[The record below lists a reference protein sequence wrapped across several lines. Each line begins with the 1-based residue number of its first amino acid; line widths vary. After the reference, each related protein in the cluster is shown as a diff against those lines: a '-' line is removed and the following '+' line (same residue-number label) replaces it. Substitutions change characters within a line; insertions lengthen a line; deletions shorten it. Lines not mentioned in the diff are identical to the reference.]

1 MKALVFDKSKYSWE
15 GSKGFEKVDVPEPV
29 LDEKTNPA
37 DGDFVIIRVHYAG
50 VCGTDRGI
58 WYRQAFKDAILNSID
73 AGKKSY
79 RIIGHE
85 FFGEISQAGS
95 KVKNLKPGDFVACE
109 SHVVCNQCY
118 QCLRGQKEV

>member
-37 DGDFVIIRVHYAG
+37 DGDFVIIKVHYAG

-58 WYRQAFKDAILNSID
+58 WNRQAFKDAILNSID
-73 AGKKSY
+73 AEMHTTPPPFAKATGGTPPKLA
-79 RIIGHE
+79 
-85 FFGEISQAGS
+85 GEAPQRSPPVAGGGRA
-95 KVKNLKPGDFVACE
+95 VGGAGRR
-109 SHVVCNQCY
+109 CY
-118 QCLRGQKEV
+118 